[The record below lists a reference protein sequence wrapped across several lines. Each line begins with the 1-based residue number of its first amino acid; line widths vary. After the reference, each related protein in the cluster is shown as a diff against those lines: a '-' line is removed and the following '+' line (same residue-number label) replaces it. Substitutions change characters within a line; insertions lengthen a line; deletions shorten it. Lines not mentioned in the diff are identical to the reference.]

1 MFLGINSC
9 FLHIFQLDRQGHF
22 IPILLSQ
29 DANVVRFYPPP
40 DKMASNSCNN
50 GHGMC
55 HGNML
60 PKVKTGKKTSVPCKK
75 MVGDVLGFGV
85 KTSQSTFHS
94 SFLVLGWPNDTGF
107 F

>member
-9 FLHIFQLDRQGHF
+9 FLHLFQLDIQGHF

-40 DKMASNSCNN
+40 HKMASNSCNN

-55 HGNML
+55 YGNLL
-60 PKVKTGKKTSVPCKK
+60 PKVKTGKKTKYI
-75 MVGDVLGFGV
+75 
-85 KTSQSTFHS
+85 TSQNCDSLES
-94 SFLVLGWPNDTGF
+94 IRKGREV
-107 F
+107 